1 MTQRMAIPS
10 FNSSSAASKR
20 CAITCTRSLTLD
32 SVALRFPDFM
42 VSEKELRAAMLSMQ
56 VKNVN
61 WTTTMDDRRVLD
73 TIAFFVEP
81 ADEDGVYDFSCVHSL
96 AH

>member
-1 MTQRMAIPS
+1 
-10 FNSSSAASKR
+10 
-20 CAITCTRSLTLD
+20 
-32 SVALRFPDFM
+32 
-42 VSEKELRAAMLSMQ
+42 MLSMQ